1 MHRTRF
7 GDMPCSIARTL
18 DVIGEPWSP
27 LILRDVWVG
36 IRRFDQLQR
45 DLGVSTKVLAER
57 LKWLVGNGVLEPQAY
72 SERPLRHE
80 YVLTEKG
87 AELCTVLMAL
97 TAWGDRWTV
106 GPEGPPTLLRHR
118 ACGKVTRAE
127 VRCAECGGLLDGDNV
142 VPEPGPGAAR
152 PAA

>member
-45 DLGVSTKVLAER
+45 DLGFSTKVLAER
-57 LKWLVGNGVLEPQAY
+57 LKSLVANGVLE
-72 SERPLRHE
+72 
-80 YVLTEKG
+80 G
-87 AELCTVLMAL
+87 A
-97 TAWGDRWTV
+97 
-106 GPEGPPTLLRHR
+106 PTRS
-118 ACGKVTRAE
+118 A
-127 VRCAECGGLLDGDNV
+127 RCATSTC
-142 VPEPGPGAAR
+142 
-152 PAA
+152 

>member
-57 LKWLVGNGVLEPQAY
+57 LKSLVANGVLDTRPY

-97 TAWGDRWTV
+97 TAWGDRWT
-106 GPEGPPTLLRHR
+106 ESAAAPPTLLRHR
-118 ACGKVTRAE
+118 DCGKITRAE
-127 VRCAECGGLLDGDNV
+127 VRCAECGGLLDGANV
-142 VPEPGPGAAR
+142 DVEAGPGAAR